1 MEINKNIELTKALE
15 DELGGGAVLA
25 RLLNISP
32 QAVSA
37 WKKKKG
43 IPRHWLMY
51 LKAIL
56 PKLKAWDLLK
66 DKESKEK
73 NHDQC

>member
-1 MEINKNIELTKALE
+1 MDTKRNIELTIALE
-15 DELGGGAVLA
+15 EELGGGAVLA

-51 LKAIL
+51 LKATL

-66 DKESKEK
+66 VK
-73 NHDQC
+73 